1 MADLNALKQ
10 KYDGV
15 ITALEGFS
23 DVGATVDT
31 VDLDGDKLHLK
42 ATVPSKV
49 VANRIWDI
57 IKETDSTYSDLHH
70 EIITSGGDEQAY
82 TVKSGESLSKIAKRF
97 YGEANEYNKIA
108 EANHID
114 DPNRI
119 QVGEELTLPVL
130 S

>member
-1 MADLNALKQ
+1 VADLNALKQ

>member
-1 MADLNALKQ
+1 MADLDALKQ

-23 DVGATVDT
+23 DVGATVET
-31 VDLDGDKLHLK
+31 IDLDGDKLHLK
-42 ATVPSKV
+42 GTVPSKV
-49 VANRIWDI
+49 VANRIWDL
-57 IKETDSTYSDLHH
+57 IKETDATYADLHH
-70 EIITSGGDEQAY
+70 EITTSGGDEQAY
-82 TVKSGESLSKIAKRF
+82 TVKSGENLSKIAKRF
-97 YGEANEYNKIA
+97 YGEAGKYGKIA

-114 DPNRI
+114 DPDRI

>member
-1 MADLNALKQ
+1 VADLNALKQ

-70 EIITSGGDEQAY
+70 EITTSGGDEQAY

-97 YGEANEYNKIA
+97 YGEANDYNKIA